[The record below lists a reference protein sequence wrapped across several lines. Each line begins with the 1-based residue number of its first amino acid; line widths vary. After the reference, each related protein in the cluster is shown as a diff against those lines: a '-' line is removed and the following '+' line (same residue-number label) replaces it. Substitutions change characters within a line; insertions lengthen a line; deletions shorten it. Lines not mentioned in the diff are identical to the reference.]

1 MSGREFAVLF
11 FRAYG
16 WLIIPLALV
25 VLFGG

>member
-16 WLIIPLALV
+16 WLIILLTLV